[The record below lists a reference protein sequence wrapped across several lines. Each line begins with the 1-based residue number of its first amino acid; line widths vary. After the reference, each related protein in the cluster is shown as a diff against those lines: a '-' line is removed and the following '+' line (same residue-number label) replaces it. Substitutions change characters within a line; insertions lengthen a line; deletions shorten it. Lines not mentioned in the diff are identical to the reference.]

1 MFKSYVS
8 DLYNIKKN
16 STNTVQRN
24 IAKLMLNSLYGR
36 FGMKEIT
43 SQIKIM
49 SNQVYSN
56 KVDKYFNHTVLSELD
71 NGFKLVRYGARIDDR
86 IRKLIKYLENDSL
99 EEMKMS
105 HDINELKGFNKVR
118 GLEEFHQQF
127 KLLLQFQ
134 RMVNYQLMNLKIFLT
149 IHVFIPILIVWCCS
163 AGK

>member
-71 NGFKLVRYGARIDDR
+71 NGFKLFRYGARIDDR
-86 IRKLIKYLENDSL
+86 IRKLIKYFSRR
-99 EEMKMS
+99 K
-105 HDINELKGFNKVR
+105 R
-118 GLEEFHQQF
+118 
-127 KLLLQFQ
+127 
-134 RMVNYQLMNLKIFLT
+134 
-149 IHVFIPILIVWCCS
+149 
-163 AGK
+163 